1 MRHNCHRLLSTGE
14 TFTTC
19 LLTLLTIVLSEISVV
34 ESAAAQ
40 RLDTKWRGNI
50 PWSIVMKGPNAD
62 FAIGDQALLLLLS
75 SAALLEG
82 E

>member
-1 MRHNCHRLLSTGE
+1 MFVDPADNL
-14 TFTTC
+14 
-19 LLTLLTIVLSEISVV
+19 LSEISVV

-40 RLDTKWRGNI
+40 CLDTTWRGNI
-50 PWSIVMKGPNAD
+50 PWSIVMKGLNAY
-62 FAIGDQALLLLLS
+62 FAIGDQEWHLLLS